1 MAKVFVDGQEGTT
14 GLQIRDRLVHHPEVT
29 LLEID
34 PALRKDSKARQAL
47 FAQSDIAFLCLPDAA
62 AREAVAL
69 SAGAQTRFI
78 DASTA
83 HRTDPNWVYGLP
95 ELNAPQ
101 RDAIV
106 GAQYV
111 ANPGCHATGFLLLVA
126 PLVAAGLLPAE
137 SLLSCQSLTGY
148 SGGGKGLIARYE
160 TASELQQ
167 PQLQGPS
174 HYALGFGHK
183 HLPEMQHFGGL
194 QQAPVFTPVVGP
206 FYQGMVVTVPLHR
219 QQLTGGASLQSVH
232 AALAQHYQDAT
243 FVQVQPCAELP
254 KDGFFD
260 PQACN
265 GSNLNQVFVFGD
277 DQHLVLLSR
286 LDNLGK
292 GASGAAVQNM
302 NIMLW
307 LPEHLSLL

>member
-1 MAKVFVDGQEGTT
+1 MVKVFVDGQEGTT
-14 GLQIRDRLVHHPEVT
+14 GLQIRDRLLQHPEVT

-34 PALRKDSKARQAL
+34 PALRKDAKARQAL
-47 FAQSDIAFLCLPDAA
+47 FAQSDVAFLCLPDAA

-69 SAGAQTRFI
+69 SAGSHTRLI

-83 HRTDPNWVYGLP
+83 HRTNPEWVYGLP
-95 ELNAPQ
+95 ELSAQQ
-101 RDAIV
+101 RTAIAS
-106 GAQYV
+106 AQYV
-111 ANPGCHATGFLLLVA
+111 ANPGCHATGFLLLVS

-137 SLLSCQSLTGY
+137 TRLSCQSLTGY

-160 TASELQQ
+160 AASDAHKL
-167 PQLQGPS
+167 QLQGPS
-174 HYALGFGHK
+174 HYALGLGHK
-183 HLPEMQHFGGL
+183 HLPEMQHFAGL
-194 QQAPVFTPVVGP
+194 AQAPVFTPVVGP
-206 FYQGMVVTVPLHR
+206 FYQGMVVTVPLHLD
-219 QQLTGGASLQSVH
+219 QLGGVDLHTIH
-232 AALAQHYQDAT
+232 AALAAHYQQSA

-254 KDGFFD
+254 PDGFFD

-265 GSNLNQVFVFGD
+265 GSNQNQIFIFGD

-302 NIMLW
+302 NIMLG
-307 LPEHLSLL
+307 LPEHLGLI